1 MLGTRP
7 TDHVFIWLLCLGML
21 SWGSGC
27 ASRSS
32 SVKGVQSQEP
42 AVRTPTTEERVAA
55 APLKEIPPPE
65 SPLVS
70 SRVGSQPPDLP
81 DARPTTRYLLD
92 IPFDFD
98 QASLRLDAIA
108 MVEAN
113 ARRLQEDGVKKV
125 LLEGR
130 ADEIGTSEY
139 NLVLGDRRAR
149 GVKQYLESLG
159 LVPLVID
166 TTSYGKDRPLCTQHS
181 AECWQK
187 NRSVRFVVRE

>member
-1 MLGTRP
+1 MLGTQP
-7 TDHVFIWLLCLGML
+7 INNVFIWLLCLGML

-32 SVKGVQSQEP
+32 TVKAVQSQEP
-42 AVRTPTTEERVAA
+42 AGRTPTIEERVAA
-55 APLKEIPPPE
+55 PPLKEIPPPE

-70 SRVGSQPPDLP
+70 SRVAPRPPDMS
-81 DARPTTRYLLD
+81 DERPTTRYLLD

-113 ARRLQEDGVKKV
+113 ARRLQEDGIRKV

-139 NLVLGDRRAR
+139 NLVLGERRAR
-149 GVKQYLESLG
+149 GVKHYLESLG

>member
-1 MLGTRP
+1 MSGVRP
-7 TDHVFIWLLCLGML
+7 TNNVFLWLLCLVML

-27 ASRSS
+27 ASRSA
-32 SVKGVQSQEP
+32 SVKVDQSQEP
-42 AVRTPTTEERVAA
+42 TMRTPATEERVAA
-55 APLKEIPPPE
+55 APLKEIPPAE
-65 SPLVS
+65 SPIVS
-70 SRVGSQPPDLP
+70 SRVAPPPDLP
-81 DARPTTRYLLD
+81 AERPIQRYLLD

-98 QASLRLDAIA
+98 QSSLRLDAIA

-113 ARRLQEDGVKKV
+113 ARRLKEDGVKKV

-139 NLVLGDRRAR
+139 NLVLGERRAR
-149 GVKQYLESLG
+149 GVKHYLESLG

>member
-1 MLGTRP
+1 MLRTRP
-7 TDHVFIWLLCLGML
+7 TEYAFMWLLCLGVL

-27 ASRSS
+27 ANRAS
-32 SVKGVQSQEP
+32 SVKIDQSQQP
-42 AVRTPTTEERVAA
+42 TMRTPATEEQVAA

-65 SPLVS
+65 SPLAS
-70 SRVGSQPPDLP
+70 ARVAPPPPDLL
-81 DARPTTRYLLD
+81 DERPTTQYLLD

-139 NLVLGDRRAR
+139 NLVLGERRAR
-149 GVKQYLESLG
+149 GVKHYLESLG

-187 NRSVRFVVRE
+187 NRSVRFIVRE

>member
-1 MLGTRP
+1 MLRTRP
-7 TDHVFIWLLCLGML
+7 TDKALIWLLCLGVL

-27 ASRSS
+27 AGRAS
-32 SVKGVQSQEP
+32 SVKIDQSQEP
-42 AVRTPTTEERVAA
+42 TMRTPATEERVAA
-55 APLKEIPPPE
+55 APLKEIPPAE
-65 SPLVS
+65 SPRVS
-70 SRVGSQPPDLP
+70 SRVAPPPPDLP
-81 DARPTTRYLLD
+81 AERPTARYLLD

-98 QASLRLDAIA
+98 QSSLRLDAIA

-113 ARRLQEDGVKKV
+113 ARRLKEDGVKKV

-139 NLVLGDRRAR
+139 NLVLGERRAR
-149 GVKQYLESLG
+149 GVKLYLESLG

>member
-1 MLGTRP
+1 MSGTRP
-7 TDHVFIWLLCLGML
+7 TNNVVIWLLCLGML

-27 ASRSS
+27 ASRSA
-32 SVKGVQSQEP
+32 SVKVDQSQEP
-42 AVRTPTTEERVAA
+42 AMRTPATEERVTA
-55 APLKEIPPPE
+55 APLKEIPPAD
-65 SPLVS
+65 SPIVS
-70 SRVGSQPPDLP
+70 SRVASPPDLP
-81 DARPTTRYLLD
+81 AERPTQRYLLD

-98 QASLRLDAIA
+98 QSSLRLDAIA

-113 ARRLQEDGVKKV
+113 ARRLKEDGVKKV

-139 NLVLGDRRAR
+139 NLVLGERRAR
-149 GVKQYLESLG
+149 GVKLYLESLG